1 MTAVT
6 TATKRLALAVAL
18 TLTVA
23 IPAHADFG
31 SLARAVSNQP
41 GVSRVWMPFLGLAR
55 AAVWVVSP
63 KGVHDFQLAMFR
75 GNSLGDGKRFGELIR
90 RHAGNGFR
98 PLVQVRERK
107 GSWSYIYA
115 RPTTSGDRLELIV
128 FTHDGPDETVLVR
141 VEVDPHVV
149 ARELGRPNQMAGVLG
164 R

>member
-1 MTAVT
+1 MTAVM
-6 TATKRLALAVAL
+6 TATKRYALAVAL

-23 IPAHADFG
+23 IPAYADFG

-41 GVSRVWMPFLGLAR
+41 GVSRVWMPFLGIAR

-63 KGVHDFQLAMFR
+63 KGVHDFQLAIFR
-75 GNSLGDGKRFGELIR
+75 GDSLGDGKHFGELIR
-90 RHAGNGFR
+90 RHAGKGFQ

-115 RPTTSGDRLELIV
+115 RPGHGDRLELIV

-141 VEVDPHVV
+141 VEVDPKVV